1 MLVTDFQYDLPP
13 ERIAQE
19 PLADRAGSRLLHLNR
34 PNLNRLTGS
43 WQDRM
48 FREFPDLLRSDDL
61 LVLNNTRVF
70 PARLYG
76 HRSGQRAQ
84 PLSPQNPAARDF
96 LHGRIEVLLT
106 RQATHNPNEWE
117 CLVRPGR
124 KIGIGEKLYFAGP
137 PGTPHELEAEV
148 TERGSFGE
156 RRIRFAPVADFFAR
170 VERIGHV
177 PLPPYIHRAAAT
189 DNWTADRDRERY
201 QTVYA
206 QARGSVAAPTAGLH
220 FTPEILQRIRGRG
233 IESAEITL
241 HVGLGT
247 FQPVRVE
254 KVEDHK
260 LHREWYEIPEEAAR
274 AINLA
279 KAEGRRVVAV
289 GTTTVRTLEYAAGL
303 SEEQAGES
311 RIEAGRGEAE
321 AFIYPGYR
329 FRIIDALLTNF
340 HLPQST
346 LLMLVCALGG
356 KDLVMSAYQH
366 AVEAGYRFYS
376 YGDCMFVE

>member
-1 MLVTDFQYDLPP
+1 MLVSDFQYDLPP

-34 PNLNRLTGS
+34 LGVDRPES
-43 WQDRM
+43 WQDRS

-61 LVLNNTRVF
+61 LVVNNTRVF

-76 HRSGQRAQ
+76 HRSGERAQ
-84 PLSPQNPAARDF
+84 PLSPQTPAAREF

-106 RQATHNPNEWE
+106 RHVADDPNEWE

-137 PGTPHELEAEV
+137 QGDPPALEALV

-156 RRIRFAPVADFFAR
+156 RRIRFAPVNDFFAR

-177 PLPPYIHRAAAT
+177 PLPPYIHREDDGNDQAA
-189 DNWTADRDRERY
+189 DRERY
-201 QTVYA
+201 QTIYA
-206 QARGSVAAPTAGLH
+206 QTRGSVAAPTAGLH
-220 FTPEILQRIRGRG
+220 FTTEILDRIRGRG
-233 IESAEITL
+233 IEIAEITL

-254 KVEDHK
+254 EVEDHK
-260 LHREWYEIPEEAAR
+260 LHREWYEISVEAAR

-289 GTTTVRTLEYAAGL
+289 GTTTVRTLEYAAG
-303 SEEQAGES
+303 QAGGN
-311 RIEAGRGEAE
+311 RVEAGRGEAE
-321 AFIYPGYR
+321 AFIYPGYCLR
-329 FRIIDALLTNF
+329 VVDALLTNF

-356 KDLVMSAYQH
+356 KELVMGAYRH

>member
-1 MLVTDFQYDLPP
+1 MLVSDFQYDLPP

-34 PNLNRLTGS
+34 LGVDRPES
-43 WQDRM
+43 WQDRS

-61 LVLNNTRVF
+61 LVVNNTRVF

-76 HRSGQRAQ
+76 HRSGEGAQ
-84 PLSPQNPAARDF
+84 PLSPQNPAAREF

-106 RQATHNPNEWE
+106 RHVADDPNEWE

-137 PGTPHELEAEV
+137 QGDPPALEALV

-156 RRIRFAPVADFFAR
+156 RRIRFAPVNDFFAR

-177 PLPPYIHRAAAT
+177 PLPPYIHREDDGNDQAA
-189 DNWTADRDRERY
+189 DRERY
-201 QTVYA
+201 QTIYA
-206 QARGSVAAPTAGLH
+206 QTRGSVAAPTAGLH
-220 FTPEILQRIRGRG
+220 FTTEILDRIRGRG
-233 IESAEITL
+233 IEIAEITL

-254 KVEDHK
+254 EVEDHK
-260 LHREWYEIPEEAAR
+260 LHREWYEISVEAAR

-289 GTTTVRTLEYAAGL
+289 GTTTVRTLEYAAG
-303 SEEQAGES
+303 QAGGN
-311 RIEAGRGEAE
+311 RVEAGRGEAE
-321 AFIYPGYR
+321 AFIYPGYCLR
-329 FRIIDALLTNF
+329 VVDALLTNF

-356 KDLVMSAYQH
+356 KELVMGAYRH